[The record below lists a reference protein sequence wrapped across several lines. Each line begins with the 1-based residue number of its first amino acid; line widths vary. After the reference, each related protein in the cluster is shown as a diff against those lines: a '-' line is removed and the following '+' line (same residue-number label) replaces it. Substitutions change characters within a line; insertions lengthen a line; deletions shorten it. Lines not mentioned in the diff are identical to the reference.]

1 MSEQVRHKMIDFAVA
16 PPPAAWESIAER
28 LDDDRKYS
36 VLSSK
41 MDCFET
47 APPSPL
53 WETISTRLG
62 DDSQYAIVAAKMT
75 HFETAPPALLWD
87 KIAASLPETAA
98 PVTTERATV
107 IQLPKIL
114 YRALAAAVI
123 ISVIVGGWMM
133 LSNKSSV
140 RTEIVKNN
148 QAVTPVP
155 SAKGHEK
162 NAVSPTPVT
171 GADDANVTSTPAEA
185 AAARQQSDLRH
196 NVNRSYAEDDRVLK
210 YAVVA
215 RLPAFHEGP
224 IVISSAPI
232 VDANGVIIRD
242 MDVLT
247 TNSSYIMVT
256 GPNGQQARMSAK
268 FASVIRYLN
277 GSTDDTEE
285 YLDKVIKESDTW
297 KKRFQEWRSRISQS
311 SFIPSSANFLDII
324 EFKNLIEEQP

>member
-1 MSEQVRHKMIDFAVA
+1 MSEQVRHKLIDFAVA
-16 PPPAAWESIAER
+16 PPATAWESIAER
-28 LDDDRKYS
+28 LDDDRKYT
-36 VLSSK
+36 VVASK
-41 MDCFET
+41 MDGFE
-47 APPSPL
+47 APPPAST
-53 WETISTRLG
+53 WEAISTRLG
-62 DDSQYAIVAAKMT
+62 DDGQYTIVAAKMNN
-75 HFETAPPALLWD
+75 FETAPPALLWD
-87 KIAASLPETAA
+87 KIAASLSEPGTPVAAETA
-98 PVTTERATV
+98 PV
-107 IQLPKIL
+107 IQLRKIL

-140 RTEIVKNN
+140 HTEIVKNN
-148 QAVTPVP
+148 QAVTPAP
-155 SAKGHEK
+155 SANLQEK
-162 NAVSPTPVT
+162 TTVSPATAT
-171 GADDANVTSTPAEA
+171 DADDTNVISIPTEA
-185 AAARQQSDLRH
+185 VAARQQNDRH
-196 NVNRSYAEDDRVLK
+196 HEANITYAEDDRVLK
-210 YAVVA
+210 YAVVE

-232 VDANGVIIRD
+232 VDANGVVIRD

-247 TNSSYIMVT
+247 TNSNYIMVT
-256 GPNGQQARMSAK
+256 GPNGQQARISAK

-297 KKRFQEWRSRISQS
+297 KKRFHEWRSKISQS